1 MVKKSISLPYNHV
14 SVAAEQAVKYIEGR
28 RTGKIQSLQTG
39 KKKLDKA
46 LLTGVEWNR
55 IFSICGLSG
64 SGKSTICE
72 ELKRNFIQRNPE
84 QKFKVLSFEF
94 EMLGQDQALRN
105 ISGKLEKS
113 TKYILSAEDNK
124 ISSAEMGKIEA
135 ALKEYADYPIYYVD
149 QIGTVDEVVATVDEF
164 AQNEE
169 LLEKGEG
176 LIVTIDHVLL
186 TKGRM
191 GEDEKQTID
200 NLMHACV
207 TLKKRYAA
215 MGIPILII
223 VLGQLNRNIETPDR
237 VLNPQL
243 HYPTKN
249 DIFGASSLFYSSDY
263 VLITHKP
270 AVVDGIK
277 SYYGPSRVGYPNG
290 LPVFNPY
297 SEEQAMVYWH
307 LIKERFGNPKIMMML
322 DEFKYSRV
330 GEFEPLEN

>member
-1 MVKKSISLPYNHV
+1 M
-14 SVAAEQAVKYIEGR
+14 
-28 RTGKIQSLQTG
+28 
-39 KKKLDKA
+39 
-46 LLTGVEWNR
+46 
-55 IFSICGLSG
+55 
-64 SGKSTICE
+64 
-72 ELKRNFIQRNPE
+72 NPE

-113 TKYILSAEDNK
+113 TKYILSAENNKVSDN
-124 ISSAEMGKIEA
+124 EMRQVEH
-135 ALKEYADYPIYYVD
+135 ALETYASYPIYFVD
-149 QIGTVDEVVATVDEF
+149 QIGTVDEVVQTVDEF
-164 AQNEE
+164 AQNEQ
-169 LLEKGEG
+169 LLEKGER

-186 TKGRM
+186 TKGLQ
-191 GEDEKQTID
+191 GQDEKMIID
-200 NLMHACV
+200 SLMHACV
-207 TLKKRYAA
+207 SMKKRYAA

-223 VLGQLNRNIETPDR
+223 VLGQLNRNIETPER

-249 DIFGASSLFYSSDY
+249 DIFGASSMYYSSDY

-307 LIKERFGNPKIMMML
+307 LIKERFGNPKIMMMT

-330 GEFEPLEN
+330 GEFEPMN

>member
-1 MVKKSISLPYNHV
+1 
-14 SVAAEQAVKYIEGR
+14 
-28 RTGKIQSLQTG
+28 
-39 KKKLDKA
+39 
-46 LLTGVEWNR
+46 
-55 IFSICGLSG
+55 
-64 SGKSTICE
+64 
-72 ELKRNFIQRNPE
+72 
-84 QKFKVLSFEF
+84 
-94 EMLGQDQALRN
+94 MLGQDQALRN
-105 ISGKLEKS
+105 ISGRLEKS

-124 ISSAEMGKIEA
+124 VSSAEMGKIEA
-135 ALKEYADYPIYYVD
+135 ALKEYANYPIYYVD

-207 TLKKRYAA
+207 SLKKRYAA

-223 VLGQLNRNIETPDR
+223 VLGQLNRNIETPER